1 MTDELHDEPRRTRR
15 ELREAEREAGRR
27 VRQESDAAAA
37 AAGIAARERLR
48 SSVEPAR
55 PVFATPAP
63 PRVPT
68 RRSVTQGPV
77 AAPRQ
82 VSGSESTAV
91 LPLQH
96 KPTGGNPPAVRR
108 ATPPAGFSSREL
120 YARPVAPPAAPR
132 RGLDQTVVSP
142 PTPGRGLAQPA
153 ARAATASPARP
164 LTPPAGYQARS
175 SSPAP
180 AVPTPPSP
188 TPAAGA
194 PSASRVKPMAAPSA
208 PPQAPASAAVVPS
221 APPQPAPPSAA
232 VPEPPV
238 DDANVPSR
246 RSMRDRSGKREVDE
260 PTEGSRQRRKVVSMP
275 RASAIRT
282 VDESGQLTGILPVT
296 AAVTQESDVIGGVG
310 LTEEAGQA
318 PVPPS
323 GALQKLAGSAVGSV
337 TSDINDA
344 AAALA
349 AEVAAEVEEPSFEA
363 LISGAET
370 VISASPLFE
379 SAAPSGAPGASLPM
393 APNVPATPAASSTPA
408 GTEAFAPP
416 PPAPAAD
423 GGVTRVSAWQRQASS
438 GQGDSPVDAVDALIS
453 KTDPPKSLTGDVPS
467 WTSATGVPV
476 TAAAASDPEAQSFA
490 DIIAAPVERSTE
502 APAMQEAMRASA
514 GQLGNAPAPPARR
527 SRAWLLWLVLLAL
540 SIAIGFGI
548 WYAWANFF
556 TESSAAGH
564 ELMDWSSGGS

>member
-48 SSVEPAR
+48 TSVEPAR
-55 PVFATPAP
+55 PVFASPAS

-77 AAPRQ
+77 APPRQ

-120 YARPVAPPAAPR
+120 YARPATPPASPR
-132 RGLDQTVVSP
+132 PSLDQTVVSP
-142 PTPGRGLAQPA
+142 PTPGRGLSQPA
-153 ARAATASPARP
+153 ARAIETSAVRP
-164 LTPPAGYQARS
+164 FTPPAGARVRPS
-175 SSPAP
+175 VAAAVAAP
-180 AVPTPPSP
+180 PVSPPSP

-194 PSASRVKPMAAPSA
+194 PSAARVKPVTMPS
-208 PPQAPASAAVVPS
+208 PVPS
-221 APPQPAPPSAA
+221 APGQPAATA
-232 VPEPPV
+232 PETPA

-260 PTEGSRQRRKVVSMP
+260 PTEVSRQRRKVVSMP

-296 AAVTQESDVIGGVG
+296 AAVTQESDVVGGVG
-310 LTEEAGQA
+310 LAEEAGQA

-337 TSDINDA
+337 ASDINDA

-349 AEVAAEVEEPSFEA
+349 AEVAADVEEPSFEA

-379 SAAPSGAPGASLPM
+379 TAGPSAGPGTSLPM
-393 APNVPATPAASSTPA
+393 APNVPATPAAVTPA
-408 GTEAFAPP
+408 ASGSQAAVPP
-416 PPAPAAD
+416 PPAAAAE
-423 GGVTRVSAWQRQASS
+423 GGVTRVSAWKRQAGA
-438 GQGDSPVDAVDALIS
+438 GQADSPVDAVDALIS

-476 TAAAASDPEAQSFA
+476 TAAKTADPETQSFA
-490 DIIAAPVERSTE
+490 DIIAAPVEKSTE

-527 SRAWLLWLVLLAL
+527 SRSWLLWLVLLTL

-556 TESSAAGH
+556 NESSAAVH
-564 ELMDWSSGGS
+564 SVMDWSSGGS